1 MDAGSTPR
9 PTKPRWAGRDHPR
22 GCGEHTSR
30 ISLDRHHAGSSP
42 RMRGALPQI
51 YQIHKPCRD
60 HPRGCGERMS
70 IAYWFQLSVG
80 SSPRMRGALDF
91 SGGGHLSTEIIPADA
106 GSTAPRSGWQISETD
121 HPRGCGE
128 HFIAFLLP
136 IAKRGSSPRMRG
148 AHVYRI
154 LVSAVRRI
162 IPADAGSTIYVNN
175 KLYTVEDHPRGCGE
189 HDTGIRAYR
198 SAGGSSP
205 RMRGAPNA
213 GTWHRR
219 SGRDH
224 PRGCGEHP
232 R

>member
-1 MDAGSTPR
+1 MRRIIPADAGSTPR

-30 ISLDRHHAGSSP
+30 ISLDRHHA
-42 RMRGALPQI
+42 
-51 YQIHKPCRD
+51 
-60 HPRGCGERMS
+60 
-70 IAYWFQLSVG
+70 G